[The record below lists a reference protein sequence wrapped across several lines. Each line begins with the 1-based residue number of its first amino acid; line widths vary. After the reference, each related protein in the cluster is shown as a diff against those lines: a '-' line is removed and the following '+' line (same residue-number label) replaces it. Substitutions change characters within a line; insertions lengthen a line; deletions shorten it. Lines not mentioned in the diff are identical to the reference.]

1 MNTIYAFVLPFIIY
15 LGICQIIR
23 PDINIEKKD
32 KKIPVI
38 DKNKTYPKK
47 EYHLET
53 EVTYIPLET
62 NKDVL
67 LDRDAHIFHISE
79 SKILVANKTKGE
91 MFIFG
96 MDGKVVSK
104 FGVKSGL
111 GVVIITHVVYDE
123 PNNEVFIL
131 DRPSRKVVIY
141 NDKGTWLR
149 AFRFPSDL
157 IIEEINN
164 FDNNSLLAY
173 HEHLYGP
180 ILQKQPYMFI
190 SKKDG
195 AVSSKLN
202 INREK
207 ANPSV
212 NYEKSTNTWAEI
224 GFSHS
229 GNCKFGHEFIL
240 ANMSSDTIY
249 LLKQDKTVLPLFI
262 QTPTVFTDPPVIVS
276 VGMKT
281 DGIITFAI
289 YSFDLMGFVKKGTS
303 GRFKGDERFLT
314 YDFSTGTFYEHN
326 SRGCWAEKADLP
338 KNTGVRFIYPF
349 DLIND
354 FKLGILNGKLKE
366 IASKMKLDD
375 NPVIEITKLK

>member
-1 MNTIYAFVLPFIIY
+1 MNTVYAFVLPFIIY

-23 PDINIEKKD
+23 PETNIEKKD

-67 LDRDAHIFHISE
+67 LDRDARIFHISE
-79 SKILVANKTKGE
+79 TKILVANKTKGE
-91 MFIFG
+91 IFIFG

-104 FGVKSGL
+104 FSVKGGL
-111 GVVIITHVVYDE
+111 GVVIITNVVYDE

-131 DRPSRKVVIY
+131 DRPSRKVVVY
-141 NDKGTWLR
+141 NDQGTWLR

-164 FDNNSLLAY
+164 FDKNSLLAY

-212 NYEKSTNTWAEI
+212 HYENNTWAQI
-224 GFSHS
+224 GFDHS
-229 GNCKFGHEFIL
+229 GNCKFGDEFIL

-249 LLKQDKTVLPLFI
+249 LLKQNKSVSPLFI
-262 QTPTVFTDPPVIVS
+262 QTPTVFSDPPVIVS

-281 DGIITFAI
+281 DDIITFAI
-289 YSFDLMGFVKKGTS
+289 YTFDLKGFLKSGTS
-303 GRFKGDERFLT
+303 GRFKSDVRFLT
-314 YDFSTGTFYEHN
+314 YEFSTGNFYEHK
-326 SRGCWAEKADLP
+326 SRSCWVEKADLP
-338 KNTGVRFIYPF
+338 RNTGARFIYAH
-349 DLIND
+349 DLID
-354 FKLGILNGKLKE
+354 RSGMLNGQLKK
-366 IASKMKLDD
+366 IASKIKLDD
-375 NPVIEITKLK
+375 NPIIEITKLK